1 MSDSPE
7 ARIAALAARQHGV
20 VTRRQ
25 LLAAGLTARQVD
37 GRLRTGRLRRVH
49 RGVYLPG
56 AFVGSAEPPRAVV
69 MAAQL
74 ASGPGSLIS
83 HRHAA
88 ALRDLL
94 AEPPRSAPVHVLV
107 PDGRTPVRR
116 PGIVAHEAAG
126 LRPEDAMTVD
136 GVPVTSTLR
145 TLADLAGSVSS
156 RDLERAVSRAERARL
171 VSDED
176 LRGLVARHRGRPGA
190 RLLRAVVLRDGGA
203 KLTRSEAEGRFL
215 ELVRGTG
222 LPEPQVNVLVHG
234 YEVDFYWEAAAVVVE
249 IDGFAFHR
257 SRPSFRTD
265 HRRDTR
271 LFSQAG
277 IRVLRF
283 TWEQVVDEPKPTLV
297 ALVRALD
304 RS

>member
-1 MSDSPE
+1 M
-7 ARIAALAARQHGV
+7 AALAASQHGV

-25 LLAAGLTARQVD
+25 LLEAGFTPRQVD
-37 GRLRTGRLRRVH
+37 ERLRTGRLRGVH
-49 RGVYLPG
+49 QGVYLL
-56 AFVGSAEPPRAVV
+56 GSLAGCLEPRRAVL

-74 ASGPGSLIS
+74 ASGPGTLIS

-88 ALRDLL
+88 ALQGLL
-94 AEPPRSAPVHVLV
+94 PEPPRSAPVHVLV
-107 PDGRTPVRR
+107 PADRTPARR
-116 PGIVAHEAAG
+116 SGIVAHQVAS
-126 LRPEDAMTVD
+126 LRPDDATTVD
-136 GVPVTSTLR
+136 GIPVTSTLR

-156 RDLERAVSRAERARL
+156 RELERAIARAERSRL
-171 VSDED
+171 VNDED
-176 LRGLVARHRGRPGA
+176 LRGLVVRHRGRPGA

-203 KLTRSEAEGRFL
+203 KLTRSEAERRFL

-222 LPEPQVNVLVHG
+222 LPAPEVNVQVHG

-249 IDGFAFHR
+249 IDGYAFHNSR
-257 SRPSFRTD
+257 SSFRAD

-271 LFSQAG
+271 LFGQAG